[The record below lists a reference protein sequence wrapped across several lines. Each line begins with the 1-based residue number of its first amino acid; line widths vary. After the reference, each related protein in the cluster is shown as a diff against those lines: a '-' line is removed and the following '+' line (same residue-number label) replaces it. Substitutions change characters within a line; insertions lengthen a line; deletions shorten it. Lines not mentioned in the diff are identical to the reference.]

1 MNPELQL
8 CGVKASR
15 LVVVRVKAGT
25 QEALVECRPD
35 GAYAW
40 RQAMPHGMTFSQ
52 RRRLAQRVREFVQG
66 CQDPAVVALRDQLAF
81 EQLKQDKRAFL
92 AAASKLLGAM
102 APSDVREL
110 LDEAIAEQVHNS

>member
-1 MNPELQL
+1 M
-8 CGVKASR
+8 
-15 LVVVRVKAGT
+15 
-25 QEALVECRPD
+25 
-35 GAYAW
+35 
-40 RQAMPHGMTFSQ
+40 
-52 RRRLAQRVREFVQG
+52 
-66 CQDPAVVALRDQLAF
+66 ALRDQLAF